1 MQNISDILHWVE
13 RTPVAIF
20 ISHSTG
26 GFSATLS
33 IHIVAVAVM
42 FGMIAI
48 VDLRLLGL
56 TGKRCAV
63 TTLCREALPWTWVA
77 FAVSAM
83 TGALLFTAQPVK
95 YWGNDAFRMKF
106 AVMALAGINML
117 AFQLITYRSVSRW
130 DYDTSV
136 PLAAKLAG
144 AISLAC
150 WIAIVAYG
158 RWTAYVMV

>member
-1 MQNISDILHWVE
+1 MQTITDILHWVE

-33 IHIVAVAVM
+33 LHIVAVTVM
-42 FGMIAI
+42 FGMIAV

-56 TGKRCAV
+56 AAKRCAV
-63 TTLCREALPWTWVA
+63 TALCREALPWTWAA
-77 FAVSAM
+77 FAVSAV

-106 AVMALAGINML
+106 ALMALAGINML
-117 AFQLITYRSVSRW
+117 VFQLITYRGVSRW
-130 DYDTSV
+130 DHDTRV
-136 PLAAKLAG
+136 PLAGKLAG

-158 RWTAYVMV
+158 RWTAYVMI